1 MTAFSRRFTPREK
14 ILLVVL
20 AVILLAGAYLW
31 LVQEPISQSLSR
43 IRSQQEEAEMDR
55 LVLDAKKVK
64 LDQMR
69 EELDVILAESDAKEI
84 PQYDNQQN
92 VINML
97 NSVLA
102 STTDYTLSFEPIS
115 QGDGDVMIR
124 RVINM
129 TFYCNSY
136 QEARG
141 IVNQLHDG
149 PYRCQIGNLA
159 ISAIS
164 QGVTG
169 STLDLNVYPVQVTMN
184 ITFFELLE

>member
-14 ILLVVL
+14 ILLVIL

-69 EELDVILAESDAKEI
+69 EELDAILAESDAKEI

-169 STLDLNVYPVQVTMN
+169 STLDLSVYPVQVTMN

>member
-14 ILLVVL
+14 ILLVIL

-69 EELDVILAESDAKEI
+69 EELDAILAESDAKEI

-141 IVNQLHDG
+141 IVNQLHGG

-184 ITFFELLE
+184 LTFFELLE